1 MKKEKFF
8 AALNK
13 KRPIKKLA
21 LSMISDLSE
30 AITKMKSFDLENE
43 YSVAF
48 TEYENALYLMDEA
61 RKAADDYITSSNKF
75 DDAINEQ
82 WEAYQAASDVYGQ
95 ISQQLFDLGI
105 DESPEL
111 SQYGDDLA
119 EGETAGQ
126 KAFDQTQS
134 EFSEHNELVDI
145 SNFN

>member
-1 MKKEKFF
+1 MKKEKFL
-8 AALNK
+8 AELNK

-48 TEYENALYLMDEA
+48 TEYENALYLMEQA
-61 RKAADDYITSSNKF
+61 KNAADKYISSY
-75 DDAINEQ
+75 DDFSNSADEH

>member
-13 KRPIKKLA
+13 KRPSKKLA

-30 AITKMKSFDLENE
+30 AITKMKSYDLENE

-48 TEYENALYLMDEA
+48 TDYENSLGLLETL
-61 RKAADDYITSSNKF
+61 KNAADDFVQSYGKFETSSV
-75 DDAINEQ
+75 EH
-82 WEAYQAASDVYGQ
+82 WEAYQAASDIYRQ
-95 ISQQLFDLGI
+95 ISDQLSDLGI

-119 EGETAGQ
+119 EGEDAGR
-126 KAFDQTQS
+126 KSFDQTQN
-134 EFSEHNELVDI
+134 EFGQYNEILDI